1 MYDFGNNSI
10 TAKPVT
16 GLAPFVISIMPDSI
30 KYYVIIHGSTISVV
44 DINKKDITK
53 LINFTGNYDPMTG
66 KIRRPIE
73 GLPISPNGKYMF
85 VANTLTQTP
94 LIIDTHIDKIV
105 KMLPCDLGC
114 HGV

>member
-16 GLAPFVISIMPDSI
+16 GLAPFVISIMPDSS
-30 KYYVIIHGSTISVV
+30 KYYVIIHCSTISVV
-44 DINKKDITK
+44 DINKKDVTK

-73 GLPISPNGKYMF
+73 GLPFSRNGKYMF
-85 VANTLTQTP
+85 VANALTETP
-94 LIIDTHIDKIV
+94 LIIDTRIDKIV

>member
-10 TAKPVT
+10 IAKPVT

-44 DINKKDITK
+44 DINKKDVTK
-53 LINFTGNYDPMTG
+53 LINLTGNYDPITG

-73 GLPISPNGKYMF
+73 RLPISPNGKYMI
-85 VANTLTQTP
+85 VANTQTETL
-94 LIIDTHIDKIV
+94 LIIDTRIDKNCENAA
-105 KMLPCDLGC
+105 M
-114 HGV
+114 